1 ARDGCRHDAACV
13 ATPRRAGLDS
23 SGAAGR
29 VVRLLLRLA
38 PERLCL
44 NWR

>member
-1 ARDGCRHDAACV
+1 LLLSV
-13 ATPRRAGLDS
+13 RRLDS

-38 PERLCL
+38 PECWCL
-44 NWR
+44 